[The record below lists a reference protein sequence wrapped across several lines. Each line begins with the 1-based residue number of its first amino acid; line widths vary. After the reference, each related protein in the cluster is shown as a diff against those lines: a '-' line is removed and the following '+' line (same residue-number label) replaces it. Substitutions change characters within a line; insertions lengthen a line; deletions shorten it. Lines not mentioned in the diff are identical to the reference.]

1 VKVNNAMDAAR
12 DRNMEAIIDDAAQW
26 VVRMGAPDVS
36 VEDKRTFIAW
46 LKRSPVHLG
55 EYLRLERTWADLG
68 SLDAAHRI
76 DVEALLASEDANVVE
91 VDFGIAKQTPAPD
104 RASPLARGIPA
115 ALAACLVLA
124 MAGVLWFEIQFP
136 NRYATGVGEQ
146 RTVKLTDGSTVV
158 LNTNTKLRV
167 DLSDERRI
175 VRLLQG
181 EALFNVAK
189 DAARPFRVLSDR
201 AIAQAVGT
209 SFIVRRQEQQTVVTV
224 IEGQVAVAHSGQ
236 IDEFKSAQIPAHA
249 VRVAAGVRADVADR
263 AIKTALVE
271 NPANVTAWRSGR
283 LIFEGATLAEVVAEF
298 NRYNEVQIVLQDS
311 RLSNERLSGVFDAD
325 QPQALARFLEH
336 SGVVE
341 PLQMAGDSIILVP
354 QR

>member
-1 VKVNNAMDAAR
+1 MDAAR
-12 DRNMEAIIDDAAQW
+12 DRNTEAILDEAAQW
-26 VVRMGAPDVS
+26 VVRMNAADVS
-36 VEDKRTFIAW
+36 VEDKRAFIAW

-68 SLDAAHRI
+68 SLDAEHRI
-76 DVEALLASEDANVVE
+76 DVHALLASADANVVD
-91 VDFGIAKQTPAPD
+91 VDFGVAKQPPAAARTNW
-104 RASPLARGIPA
+104 RARAIPA
-115 ALAACLVLA
+115 ALAASLVLA
-124 MAGVLWFEIQFP
+124 MAGVLWFQIQFP

-146 RTVKLTDGSTVV
+146 RTVKLADGSTVV

-167 DLSDERRI
+167 DLSDERRT

-189 DAARPFRVLSDR
+189 DASRPFRVLSDR

-209 SFIVRRQEQQTVVTV
+209 SFIVRRKEQQTVVTV

-236 IDEFKSAQIPAHA
+236 IDEFKSAQVPVHA
-249 VRVAAGVRADVADR
+249 VRVSAGVRADIADR

-298 NRYNEVQIVLQDS
+298 NRYNDLQIVLQGS
-311 RLSNERLSGVFDAD
+311 RLSSERLSGVFDAD
-325 QPQALARFLEH
+325 QPRALARFLEH
-336 SGVVE
+336 SGVIE
-341 PLQMAGDSIILVP
+341 PVQMAGDDIVLVP